1 MSNPKKD
8 SYYKKQNALTPQKQ
22 LTGIDED
29 GKQVIMNRRQSR
41 RFQKLLVNIPNKFT
55 PQKTSQFQ
63 KPVGLL
69 GIPRLASIDDAE
81 DIGLEISSRFKNE
94 MGLLNLKKVVST
106 IPRVEDLLSELKESE
121 NTNSK

>member
-1 MSNPKKD
+1 M
-8 SYYKKQNALTPQKQ
+8 
-22 LTGIDED
+22 
-29 GKQVIMNRRQSR
+29 
-41 RFQKLLVNIPNKFT
+41 
-55 PQKTSQFQ
+55 
-63 KPVGLL
+63 GLL